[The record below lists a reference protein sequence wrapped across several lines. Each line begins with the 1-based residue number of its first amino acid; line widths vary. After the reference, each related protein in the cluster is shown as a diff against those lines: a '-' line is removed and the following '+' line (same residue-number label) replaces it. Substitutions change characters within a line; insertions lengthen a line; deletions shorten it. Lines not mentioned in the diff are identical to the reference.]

1 MMISFNFIES
11 NSQKIKHHYWQ
22 PDSENQAIVKTL
34 ATDKKVV
41 VEIGPGTCPFAL
53 ATEFIDWQP
62 RPHLEGKPV
71 YHLDLNSEPLPYA
84 DQSVD
89 FIYCRHVLEDMYN
102 PMWLCQEINRV
113 AKAGY
118 IETPSPIAECCRH
131 VDGGSPNFR
140 GYIHHRYLVW
150 NDGDVLSFLPKYPV
164 IEHLDFGEDET
175 FLIETLNT
183 GSLHWNIYFT
193 WTGQF
198 TTRLYQH
205 DQDFKVQVNYDILI
219 AQALETSY
227 LANLDWAT
235 QHHLPITNS

>member
-1 MMISFNFIES
+1 MTLPT
-11 NSQKIKHHYWQ
+11 NSKQLERHHWQ
-22 PDSENQAIVKTL
+22 PDPVNQRVVENL
-34 ATDKKVV
+34 ALDKKVI
-41 VEIGPGTCPFAL
+41 VEIGPGHCPFAF

-71 YHLDLNSEPLPYA
+71 HHLDLNSEPLPYA

-102 PMWLCQEINRV
+102 PMWLCTEINRV

-131 VDGGSPNFR
+131 IDGGSPDFR

-150 NDGDVLSFLPKYPV
+150 TDGDALSFLPKYPV
-164 IEHLDFGEDET
+164 IEYLDFGEDEA
-175 FLIETLNT
+175 FLVKTLNT
-183 GSLHWNIYFT
+183 GPLHWNTYFA
-193 WTGQF
+193 WTDQF

-205 DQDFKVQVNYDILI
+205 DRDFKVQVNYDALI
-219 AQALETSY
+219 AEAIETSY
-227 LANLDWAT
+227 LENLTWANQYNIPMANMSN
-235 QHHLPITNS
+235 Q